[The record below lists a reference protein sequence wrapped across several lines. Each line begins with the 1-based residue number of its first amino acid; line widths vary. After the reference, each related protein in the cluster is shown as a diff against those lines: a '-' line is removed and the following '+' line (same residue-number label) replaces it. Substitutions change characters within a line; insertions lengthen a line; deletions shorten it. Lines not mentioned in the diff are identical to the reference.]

1 MHASSNQHS
10 AANWDVFNPE
20 ERTDSGK
27 EAAFIL
33 VEEQGSNFEKG
44 YLILLVD
51 GSFIYIRGFHVTE
64 FLVPSWEGIEH
75 LLDEDALQLLLYE
88 RINVRR
94 DGWYVS

>member
-33 VEEQGSNFEKG
+33 VEEQRSNFEKG
-44 YLILLVD
+44 YL
-51 GSFIYIRGFHVTE
+51 
-64 FLVPSWEGIEH
+64 
-75 LLDEDALQLLLYE
+75 
-88 RINVRR
+88 
-94 DGWYVS
+94 